1 MLIKVSIMLSDKSS
15 ANSDALRS
23 SNVAVPE
30 KTSSANFWDVRI
42 TLVPSEVKT
51 VLSCCSLVCSTA
63 NKSSAVVSCSGEY
76 EHEIIVNQMYRLVVR
91 LNLIGIKVNRMEI
104 ATCCI
109 LMWLQISWHLGALKV
124 AWCGTQYGLGLE
136 AYRCW
141 IGLKCIPCNGS
152 AETEVEFGLHW
163 MATFIWHLGSGTFDR
178 LRVVGESC

>member
-1 MLIKVSIMLSDKSS
+1 MLLDEWIVASHDLRASKVH
-15 ANSDALRS
+15 
-23 SNVAVPE
+23 VPE
-30 KTSSANFWDVRI
+30 KTSSVNFWDVRI

-63 NKSSAVVSCSGEY
+63 NKSSAVVSCVGRY
-76 EHEIIVNQMYRLVVR
+76 EREIVNQMYRLVVR